1 MEVKTKMQ
9 LRTKDK
15 EIQRLRKAVRQLQ
28 MENHHYLEQLLGEMK
43 AQVDNV
49 SKWIDLKSKAVPHS
63 HSLVKIALYREQSR
77 HSSFESQLSTSDA
90 DSNHSTMERQ
100 KKRKEPLESDLL
112 DDTYMQPM
120 SLCDHGVSDLVA
132 HQFAMDVSN
141 PPSSIESDTSDI
153 NMPLQCTY
161 SPRMTSQVGSSR
173 GGNDVHL
180 VSRPDNTSAEGSRL
194 CPHESECSTVM
205 PTQATKT
212 HISGVALS
220 STSAATTTA
229 SPNGTHS
236 TGSCALIGM
245 ATTAVEE
252 SPERAV
258 EVRTTPSRSPLN
270 GGLRLCTCS
279 KSKWGNEKEEE
290 EEPMSDLMAVY
301 KRIQRKDF
309 LLTCTTQDV
318 NM

>member
-1 MEVKTKMQ
+1 MELKTKMQ

-43 AQVDNV
+43 SQVENV

-63 HSLVKIALYREQSR
+63 RSLVKIALYREQGR

-100 KKRKEPLESDLL
+100 KKRKEPLESYLS

-161 SPRMTSQVGSSR
+161 TPRMTSQVG

-180 VSRPDNTSAEGSRL
+180 VSRPGNTLVEGNRL
-194 CPHESECSTVM
+194 HPRECSNVM
-205 PTQATKT
+205 PTQATNT

-252 SPERAV
+252 SPEQAM
-258 EVRTTPSRSPLN
+258 EVRTTASRSPLN
-270 GGLRLCTCS
+270 GRLRLCTCS